1 MFNILPNGRYI
12 ANGIKEPTKN
22 YPCGYKTNYVR
33 IIDDISSDERNNKG
47 CIIGQKITAI
57 GKRCGS
63 NTNVDTISYFTFL
76 QNGQYLLTTSN
87 GSQFSGK
94 WTKTENTI
102 NFTYS
107 GFDETFGKIV
117 KFKGSFEINPNNN
130 NIKYEAYAWICKNWK
145 KIYVS
150 EEIFVAP
157 LEC

>member
-1 MFNILPNGRYI
+1 MVAILPTVLKN
-12 ANGIKEPTKN
+12 PQKN

-76 QNGQYLLTTSN
+76 QNGQYLLNTSN

-102 NFTYS
+102 NCTYS
-107 GFDETFGKIV
+107 GFDKTFGKIV
-117 KFKGSFEINPNNN
+117 KFTPL
-130 NIKYEAYAWICKNWK
+130 NI
-145 KIYVS
+145 
-150 EEIFVAP
+150 
-157 LEC
+157 